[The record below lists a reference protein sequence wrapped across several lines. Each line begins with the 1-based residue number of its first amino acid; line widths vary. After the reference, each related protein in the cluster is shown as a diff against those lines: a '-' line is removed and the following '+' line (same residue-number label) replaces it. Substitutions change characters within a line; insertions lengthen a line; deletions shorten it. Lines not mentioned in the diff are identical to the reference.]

1 VSLSLR
7 RQVQSIPEI
16 KDLGKL
22 YTTLARRTCHVNIYL
37 MIRLRT
43 VMLNPSHINC
53 GKVTNTLQKRQFI
66 LPCYSIWYIGCP
78 IMNITKVQNQ
88 GSYIYVSLFIGH
100 VSMSTTGLS
109 SNVSFWFWAG
119 PMRGGFSR
127 YIGPVPGEP
136 RRGLWISEGPHIL
149 RHRYF

>member
-1 VSLSLR
+1 MSRDISEKYGGATQDLILIKLMYCHSVFKLETTGTKCSRNKVSR
-7 RQVQSIPEI
+7 
-16 KDLGKL
+16 DLGKL

-43 VMLNPSHINC
+43 VMLNPLQINC

-66 LPCYSIWYIGCP
+66 LPCIGCP

-88 GSYIYVSLFIGH
+88 GPYIYVSLFIGH

-109 SNVSFWFWAG
+109 SNVSF
-119 PMRGGFSR
+119 
-127 YIGPVPGEP
+127 
-136 RRGLWISEGPHIL
+136 
-149 RHRYF
+149 